1 MDDLIARLRS
11 IPKEVLVT
19 RFDGV
24 PTECGKWAHEA
35 ADEIERL
42 KRENEHLARI
52 SLAARRLD
60 RAICEFGL
68 KPPFV
73 AEAAQSLHDLLHGS
87 SHSAED
93 EYGN

>member
-42 KRENEHLARI
+42 RFVLDY
-52 SLAARRLD
+52 AAPTGWI
-60 RAICEFGL
+60 AA
-68 KPPFV
+68 
-73 AEAAQSLHDLLHGS
+73 AEAEWEERSV
-87 SHSAED
+87 HSASE
-93 EYGN
+93 GQK